1 MINLKSKNGQ
11 RLLASGNWLWSLFT
25 INFSFFIINFPVILT
40 AIILFSLKFS
50 ATYTMLLV
58 IVWLMLSV
66 FTIPGLVA
74 SYAAVQEWQI
84 NGSVSFFKYF
94 FKKWFDFQKNYLLNF
109 GLGFVASLFIL
120 LNKVAMGNTQWHV
133 AVMILTFVYFMA
145 LVAVSFQLATNKFE
159 SILTLFVEK
168 PLPIIISVIVFLI
181 LILLN
186 FVLQLAFLSVI
197 CSVSLATYV
206 SYRLLGGQVA
216 KKD

>member
-1 MINLKSKNGQ
+1 M
-11 RLLASGNWLWSLFT
+11 ASGNWLWSLFT

-40 AIILFSLKFS
+40 AIILFSLKCS

-74 SYAAVQEWQI
+74 SYAAVQEWQL

-145 LVAVSFQLATNKFE
+145 LVAVSFQLATNEFE

>member
-11 RLLASGNWLWSLFT
+11 RLIASGNWLWSLFT

-40 AIILFSLKFS
+40 AIILFNLKLS
-50 ATYTMLLV
+50 TTYTVLLV

-109 GLGFVASLFIL
+109 GLGFFASLFIL
-120 LNKVAMGNTQWHV
+120 LNKIAMGNTQWHV

-145 LVAVSFQLATNKFE
+145 LVTVSFQLATDKFE
-159 SILTLFVEK
+159 SILVLFVEK

>member
-11 RLLASGNWLWSLFT
+11 RLIASGNWLWSLFT

-40 AIILFSLKFS
+40 AIILFNLKLS
-50 ATYTMLLV
+50 TTYTVLLV

-109 GLGFVASLFIL
+109 GLGSFASLFIL
-120 LNKVAMGNTQWHV
+120 LNKIAMGNTQWHV

-145 LVAVSFQLATNKFE
+145 LVTVSFQLATDKFE
-159 SILTLFVEK
+159 SILALFVEK

>member
-1 MINLKSKNGQ
+1 M
-11 RLLASGNWLWSLFT
+11 ASGNWLWSLFT

-74 SYAAVQEWQI
+74 SYAAVQEWQL

-109 GLGFVASLFIL
+109 GLGLVASLFIL

-145 LVAVSFQLATNKFE
+145 LVAVSFQLATNEFE

>member
-50 ATYTMLLV
+50 TTYTMLLV

-74 SYAAVQEWQI
+74 SYEAVQEWQI

-120 LNKVAMGNTQWHV
+120 LNRVAMGNTQWHV

>member
-1 MINLKSKNGQ
+1 VINLKSKNGQ

>member
-120 LNKVAMGNTQWHV
+120 LNKVAMGNTQWDG

>member
-50 ATYTMLLV
+50 TTYTMLLV

-109 GLGFVASLFIL
+109 GLGFIASLFIL

>member
-11 RLLASGNWLWSLFT
+11 RLIASGNWLWSLFT

-40 AIILFSLKFS
+40 AIILFNLKLS
-50 ATYTMLLV
+50 TTYTVLLV

-109 GLGFVASLFIL
+109 GLGFFASLFIL
-120 LNKVAMGNTQWHV
+120 LNKIAMGNTQWHV

-145 LVAVSFQLATNKFE
+145 LVTVSFQLATDKFE
-159 SILTLFVEK
+159 SILALFVEK
-168 PLPIIISVIVFLI
+168 PLPLIISVIVFLI

>member
-11 RLLASGNWLWSLFT
+11 RLIASGNWLWSLFT

-40 AIILFSLKFS
+40 AIILFNLKLS
-50 ATYTMLLV
+50 TTYTVLLV

-109 GLGFVASLFIL
+109 GLGFFASLFIL
-120 LNKVAMGNTQWHV
+120 LNKIAMGNTQWHV

-145 LVAVSFQLATNKFE
+145 LVTVSFPLATDKFE
-159 SILTLFVEK
+159 SILALFVEK

>member
-11 RLLASGNWLWSLFT
+11 RLIASGNWLWSLFT
-25 INFSFFIINFPVILT
+25 INFSFFIINFSVILT
-40 AIILFSLKFS
+40 AIILFNLKFS
-50 ATYTMLLV
+50 VTYNVVLIIL
-58 IVWLMLSV
+58 WLMMSV
-66 FTIPGLVA
+66 FTIPGLAA

-84 NGSVSFFKYF
+84 NGSISFFKYF
-94 FKKWFDFQKNYLLNF
+94 FKKWFDFQKNYRLNF
-109 GLGFVASLFIL
+109 GLGFFASMFIL
-120 LNKVAMGNTQWHV
+120 LNKLTVGNPQWHM
-133 AVMILTFVYFMA
+133 AVLILTFVYFMA
-145 LVAVSFQLATNKFE
+145 LVTISFQLATAKFANY
-159 SILTLFVEK
+159 LTLFVER

-197 CSVSLATYV
+197 CSISLSTYV

>member
-1 MINLKSKNGQ
+1 M
-11 RLLASGNWLWSLFT
+11 ASGNWLWSLFT

-74 SYAAVQEWQI
+74 SYAAVQEWQL

-145 LVAVSFQLATNKFE
+145 LVAVSFQLATNEFE

>member
-1 MINLKSKNGQ
+1 VINLKSKNGQ
-11 RLLASGNWLWSLFT
+11 RLMASGNWLWSLFT

-74 SYAAVQEWQI
+74 SYAAVQEWQL

-145 LVAVSFQLATNKFE
+145 LVAVSFQLATNEFE

>member
-1 MINLKSKNGQ
+1 M
-11 RLLASGNWLWSLFT
+11 ASGNWLWSLFT

-145 LVAVSFQLATNKFE
+145 LVAVSFQLATNEFE

>member
-11 RLLASGNWLWSLFT
+11 RLIASGNWLWSLFT

-40 AIILFSLKFS
+40 AIILFNLKLS
-50 ATYTMLLV
+50 TTYTVLLV

-120 LNKVAMGNTQWHV
+120 LNKIAMGNTQWHV

-145 LVAVSFQLATNKFE
+145 LVTVSFQLATDKFE
-159 SILTLFVEK
+159 SILALFVEK

>member
-1 MINLKSKNGQ
+1 M
-11 RLLASGNWLWSLFT
+11 ASGNWLWSLFT

-50 ATYTMLLV
+50 TTYTVLLV

-74 SYAAVQEWQI
+74 SYAAVQEWQL

-120 LNKVAMGNTQWHV
+120 LNKIAMGSTQWHV

-145 LVAVSFQLATNKFE
+145 LVAASFQLATNKFE
-159 SILTLFVEK
+159 STLTLFVEK

>member
-145 LVAVSFQLATNKFE
+145 LVAVSFQLTTNKFE

>member
-1 MINLKSKNGQ
+1 I
-11 RLLASGNWLWSLFT
+11 
-25 INFSFFIINFPVILT
+25 
-40 AIILFSLKFS
+40 
-50 ATYTMLLV
+50 
-58 IVWLMLSV
+58 
-66 FTIPGLVA
+66 
-74 SYAAVQEWQI
+74 
-84 NGSVSFFKYF
+84 
-94 FKKWFDFQKNYLLNF
+94 
-109 GLGFVASLFIL
+109 
-120 LNKVAMGNTQWHV
+120 AMGNTQWHV

-145 LVAVSFQLATNKFE
+145 LVTVSFQLATDKFE
-159 SILTLFVEK
+159 SILALFVEK

>member
-1 MINLKSKNGQ
+1 MINLKCKNGQ

>member
-50 ATYTMLLV
+50 TTYTMLLV

>member
-1 MINLKSKNGQ
+1 
-11 RLLASGNWLWSLFT
+11 
-25 INFSFFIINFPVILT
+25 
-40 AIILFSLKFS
+40 
-50 ATYTMLLV
+50 
-58 IVWLMLSV
+58 MLSV

-120 LNKVAMGNTQWHV
+120 LNKIAMGNTQWHV
-133 AVMILTFVYFMA
+133 AVMILTFVYFMT
-145 LVAVSFQLATNKFE
+145 LVAAGFQLATDKFE
-159 SILTLFVEK
+159 NILTLFVEK

>member
-11 RLLASGNWLWSLFT
+11 RLIASGNWLWSLFT
-25 INFSFFIINFPVILT
+25 INFSFFIINFSVILT
-40 AIILFSLKFS
+40 AIILFNLKFS
-50 ATYTMLLV
+50 VTYNVVLIIL
-58 IVWLMLSV
+58 WLMMSV
-66 FTIPGLVA
+66 FTIPGLAA

-84 NGSVSFFKYF
+84 NGSISFFKYF
-94 FKKWFDFQKNYLLNF
+94 FKKWFDFQKNYRLNF
-109 GLGFVASLFIL
+109 GLGFFASMFIL
-120 LNKVAMGNTQWHV
+120 LNKLTIGNPQWHM
-133 AVMILTFVYFMA
+133 AVLILTFVYFMA
-145 LVAVSFQLATNKFE
+145 LVTISFQLATAKFANY
-159 SILTLFVEK
+159 LTLFVER

-197 CSVSLATYV
+197 CSISLSTYV

>member
-11 RLLASGNWLWSLFT
+11 RLIASGNWLWSLFT

-74 SYAAVQEWQI
+74 SYAAVQEWQL

-145 LVAVSFQLATNKFE
+145 LVAVSFQLATNEFE

>member
-1 MINLKSKNGQ
+1 VINLKSKNGQ
-11 RLLASGNWLWSLFT
+11 RLIASGNWLWSLFT

-40 AIILFSLKFS
+40 AIILFNLKLS
-50 ATYTMLLV
+50 TTYTVLLV

-109 GLGFVASLFIL
+109 GLGFFASLFIL
-120 LNKVAMGNTQWHV
+120 LNKIAMGNTQWHV

-145 LVAVSFQLATNKFE
+145 LVTVSFQLATDKFE
-159 SILTLFVEK
+159 SILALFVEK

>member
-1 MINLKSKNGQ
+1 
-11 RLLASGNWLWSLFT
+11 
-25 INFSFFIINFPVILT
+25 
-40 AIILFSLKFS
+40 
-50 ATYTMLLV
+50 
-58 IVWLMLSV
+58 MLSV

-109 GLGFVASLFIL
+109 GLGFFASLFIL
-120 LNKVAMGNTQWHV
+120 LNKIAMGNTQWHV

-145 LVAVSFQLATNKFE
+145 LVTVSFQLATDKFE
-159 SILTLFVEK
+159 SILALFVEK

>member
-11 RLLASGNWLWSLFT
+11 RLMASGNWLWSLFT

-74 SYAAVQEWQI
+74 SYAAVQEWQL

>member
-11 RLLASGNWLWSLFT
+11 KLIASGNWLMSLIS
-25 INFSFFIINFPVILT
+25 INFSFFLLNFSVILT
-40 AIILFSLKFS
+40 AIVMSNLNFSI
-50 ATYTMLLV
+50 TYSILLV
-58 IVWLMLSV
+58 ILWLMISV

-74 SYAAVQEWQI
+74 SYAAVQDWQT

-94 FKKWFDFQKNYLLNF
+94 FIKWFALQKNYLINF
-109 GLGFVASLFIL
+109 GLGLGAVLFIV
-120 LNKVAMGNTQWHV
+120 LNKLTIGNPQWHM
-133 AVMILTFVYFMA
+133 AVLIFTFVFFML
-145 LVAVSFQLATNKFE
+145 LVATGFQLATNKF
-159 SILTLFVEK
+159 SNILTLFVEK

-181 LILLN
+181 LILMN

-197 CSVSLATYV
+197 CSVSLPTYV

>member
-1 MINLKSKNGQ
+1 M
-11 RLLASGNWLWSLFT
+11 
-25 INFSFFIINFPVILT
+25 
-40 AIILFSLKFS
+40 
-50 ATYTMLLV
+50 LV